1 MYVSIM
7 IQHVSSINS
16 SSIFHILIDLRV
28 YVYIQIQMQIQYI
41 IHTCLSMQPVG
52 SAELSNGQL
61 IVYPSFTLAMFEF
74 CGVVKPS
81 ET

>member
-1 MYVSIM
+1 
-7 IQHVSSINS
+7 
-16 SSIFHILIDLRV
+16 
-28 YVYIQIQMQIQYI
+28 MQIQYI